1 MHVGSGSLLASRRST
16 WSSEVVMPVGAGSL
30 CLDRDRHG
38 PQRRP
43 LGFHNCNGGVC
54 DGVATSIL
62 LIASH
67 DRPFMGQVSVGPDP
81 LLQVMPLGEDRLS
94 GRGVAERLSTKEKT
108 SLGDDHVARAEST
121 QDGVWSHPSGVPAG
135 PAAG

>member
-1 MHVGSGSLLASRRST
+1 VQAVCALVAIAMVHSDDRLASIIA
-16 WSSEVVMPVGAGSL
+16 M
-30 CLDRDRHG
+30 
-38 PQRRP
+38 
-43 LGFHNCNGGVC
+43 GVFAT
-54 DGVATSIL
+54 GVATSIL